1 MLKVFLLASQY
12 AAFMGWGE
20 RGEKPVVEEQ
30 ATGMLNPNFHMSI
43 ESPQERHSQPCKHQ
57 RSLSPVPLL
66 ALPSSCVD
74 VFTSLWKEANDNSI
88 FLYLNGMAKLLW
100 NSLQRRSNVWAGLGK
115 TFLPFLPS
123 HPLRAICR
131 VCSFF
136 ILCQSGWF
144 ALLPG
149 HRKAFS
155 TIKARWVVFL
165 SPPKW

>member
-1 MLKVFLLASQY
+1 MLKVFLLASQC

-20 RGEKPVVEEQ
+20 RGEKPVLRNKQQ
-30 ATGMLNPNFHMSI
+30 ASWTPTSTCLLN
-43 ESPQERHSQPCKHQ
+43 PQERHSQPCKHQ

-66 ALPSSCVD
+66 VLPLSCVD

-100 NSLQRRSNVWAGLGK
+100 NSLQRRNNVWAGLGK

-123 HPLRAICR
+123 HPLQAICR
-131 VCSFF
+131 VCSFL
-136 ILCQSGWF
+136 ILCQSWWF